1 MPFPQG
7 DHGVFIFQRKRQ
19 MHPVHTSTPVTIG
32 EILGAIK
39 EAAKDGSIYLEPTR
53 DFTIGDA
60 ADLLACSSKHV
71 YSLISRGHLDA
82 YKLGHTT
89 RITGES
95 IDAMR
100 SVRYKPKSAT

>member
-1 MPFPQG
+1 MPTESN
-7 DHGVFIFQRKRQ
+7 R
-19 MHPVHTSTPVTIG
+19 TPVTIG

-71 YSLISRGHLDA
+71 YSLISRGHIDA

>member
-1 MPFPQG
+1 
-7 DHGVFIFQRKRQ
+7 
-19 MHPVHTSTPVTIG
+19 MHPENKPTPVTIG
-32 EILGAIK
+32 EILGVIK

-53 DFTIGDA
+53 DYTIGGS
-60 ADLLACSSKHV
+60 ADLLNCSPKHV
-71 YSLISRGHLDA
+71 YSLISRGILDA
-82 YKLGHTT
+82 YKLGNTT